1 MDISTIINNSPDA
14 IQRGIADRVKERRLE
29 LNLTQKAFAK
39 RAGVGYDAFRKFENT
54 GEITLRN
61 LILCAIA
68 LDDAEAFTELFNK
81 KSYQSIDDL
90 LKTQETK
97 KRKRGSRN
105 E

>member
-1 MDISTIINNSPDA
+1 MDISTIMDINPDA
-14 IQRGIADRVKERRLE
+14 ILKGVAQRVKDKRLE
-29 LNLTQKAFAK
+29 RSFTQRAFAK
-39 RAGVGYDAFRKFENT
+39 RAGVGYDAYRKFENT

-68 LDDAEAFTELFNK
+68 LDDVDGFMELFSRR
-81 KSYQSIDDL
+81 SYLSIDDL
-90 LKTQETK
+90 LKTQEIK